1 MMVRV
6 CLLLKFICV
15 SPLFLCYRKVVSKMF
30 LFPFFLLFGFFIM
43 INLKR
48 YSAIEHQKSEDY
60 FTYEQNANFV
70 RKKDISNLD
79 YIHVPLDLLPFEET
93 NNEDLLE
100 LQDKVKE
107 IAQTEILNLTGINN
121 TELKYKY
128 GAPNLTK
135 LTICDNNFIKLSRAL
150 YNWGIWLYKHDK
162 IESAIQVLE
171 YAVSC
176 KIDISGIYTTLA
188 TIYSDRKQFD
198 KIENLKIAAADL
210 NTLMKDSLLKSLEE
224 FIPS

>member
-1 MMVRV
+1 M
-6 CLLLKFICV
+6 
-15 SPLFLCYRKVVSKMF
+15 
-30 LFPFFLLFGFFIM
+30 
-43 INLKR
+43 
-48 YSAIEHQKSEDY
+48 EHQKSEDY

-79 YIHVPLDLLPFEET
+79 YIHVPLETLPFEET

-121 TELKYKY
+121 TELKYMY
-128 GAPNLTK
+128 GAPNLNK

-162 IESAIQVLE
+162 TDSAVQVFE

-176 KIDISGIYTTLA
+176 KVDISNIYTTLA
-188 TIYSDRKQFD
+188 AIYSDRQQFD
-198 KIENLKIAAADL
+198 KIENLKVAAADL
-210 NTLMKDSLLKSLEE
+210 NTLMKDSLLKSLED
-224 FIPS
+224 FRPS